1 MLSIR
6 LKGYPKEIVAKD
18 GTPIV
23 IRPLVKEDEQRLLE
37 FFQSFP
43 EEEVW
48 FLRAEVQD
56 PVVLHTWI
64 EELDFERMTPLLA
77 IKTDDGEVV
86 AMLRLYRRPAGCMRH
101 IGHIRILVH
110 PAYRHQRIGSWMLLD
125 IVKFAMDVGIEK
137 LVAEFVAGI
146 EEAAIIGAHRL
157 DFFEQAVI
165 KDYVRDPRG
174 GYRDLVIMVKNIHRE
189 WSDF

>member
-1 MLSIR
+1 MPNIC

-23 IRPLVKEDEQRLLE
+23 IRPLVKEDEQRLLA
-37 FFQSFP
+37 FFNSFG
-43 EEEVW
+43 EEESC
-48 FLRAEVQD
+48 FLRADVQD
-56 PVVLHTWI
+56 PEVLHTWI
-64 EELDFERMTPLLA
+64 EEFDFERTMPLLA
-77 IKTDDGEVV
+77 VKDDDGEVL

-110 PAYRHQRIGSWMLLD
+110 PAHRQQRIGTWMLLD
-125 IVKFAMDVGIEK
+125 MVRLAIDMGIEK

-146 EEAAIIGAHRL
+146 EEAGIIGAHRL

-165 KDYVRDPRG
+165 KDYIKDPRG
-174 GYRDLVIMVKNIHRE
+174 GYRDLVIMVKNLHRE